1 MAHVPRVL
9 MLLHGYFPDEP
20 RVAAEARAAIDA
32 GFDVDIVTLRR
43 PGEASTETIEGVRL
57 HRLPI
62 EHRRGAGLAS
72 TALEYLAFTALA
84 GIAAARLSARRRS
97 DVVQVH
103 NPPDFL
109 VVAAL
114 VPRLLGAKIVFDVH
128 DLASDMFAM
137 RFERLPGASLADRA
151 LRAVERGAAH
161 AASAVLT
168 VHEPYRRELV
178 ARGVPAEKITVLMNS
193 LDERLLP
200 AAAEPGGDGGFR
212 IVYHG
217 TVTPHYGVELVVLAA
232 ARLRGTVP
240 DLEVELYGDGDAVP
254 SVVARAR
261 ELGLDGR
268 LAVSGYLPQ
277 RDVLRAVQGAS
288 VGVVPNLP
296 TRLNRYALSTKLLEY
311 VALGVPVVSAD
322 LPTIRAHFS
331 DEEVRYFRAGDADSL
346 ADALADVAANPEAA
360 SRRAE
365 AARRRYEEYRW
376 SGFAATY
383 VELVRRLS
391 AA

>member
-1 MAHVPRVL
+1 

-20 RVAAEARAAIDA
+20 RVAAEARAAIDS
-32 GFDVDIVTLRR
+32 GFEVDIVTLRR
-43 PGEASTETIEGVRL
+43 SDELSTETIEGVRL

-62 EHRRGAGLAS
+62 EHLRGAGLAA
-72 TALEYLAFTALA
+72 TVWEYLAFTALA
-84 GIAAARLSARRRS
+84 SVAAARLFARRRY
-97 DVVQVH
+97 DIVQVH

-114 VPRLLGAKIVFDVH
+114 VPRLLGAKVVFDVH

-137 RFERLPGASLADRA
+137 RFERLPGSRFADRA
-151 LRAVERGAAH
+151 LRAIERGAAR
-161 AASAVLT
+161 AAAAVLT

-178 ARGVPAEKITVLMNS
+178 ARGVPAEKVTVLMNS

-200 AAAEPGGDGGFR
+200 VATEPRRDGGFR

-217 TVTPHYGVELVVLAA
+217 TVTPHYGVELVVRAA
-232 ARLRGTVP
+232 AKLRESVP
-240 DLEVELYGDGDAVP
+240 ELRVELYGDGDAIP
-254 SVVARAR
+254 AIVARAH
-261 ELGLDGR
+261 ELGLDGQ

-277 RDVLRAVQGAS
+277 RDVLRAVQGGS

-296 TRLNRYALSTKLLEY
+296 TRLNHYALSTKLLEY

-331 DEEVRYFRAGDADSL
+331 DDEVRFFRAGDAESL
-346 ADALADVAANPEAA
+346 AVALAEVASDPDG
-360 SRRAE
+360 
-365 AARRRYEEYRW
+365 AARRAVAARQRYEAYRW
-376 SGFAATY
+376 SRFASTY
-383 VELVRRLS
+383 VDLLS
-391 AA
+391 GLAAS